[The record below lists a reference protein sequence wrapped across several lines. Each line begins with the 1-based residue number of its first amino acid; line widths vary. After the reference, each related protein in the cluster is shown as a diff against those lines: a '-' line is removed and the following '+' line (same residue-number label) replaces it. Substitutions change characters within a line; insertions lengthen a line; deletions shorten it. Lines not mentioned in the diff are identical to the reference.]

1 MALPNPTVRDWKG
14 DKHKVMCVL
23 YLIWR
28 NNEHYRLSDS
38 SVKIQKFL
46 MELQLRA
53 VVDLMRHVIGWP
65 SFQTTYL
72 LRKHLFVIFT
82 LAKKDLKYS

>member
-14 DKHKVMCVL
+14 DKHKVM
-23 YLIWR
+23 
-28 NNEHYRLSDS
+28 LSDS

-53 VVDLMRHVIGWP
+53 VVDLMRH
-65 SFQTTYL
+65 L

>member
-14 DKHKVMCVL
+14 DKHKVM
-23 YLIWR
+23 
-28 NNEHYRLSDS
+28 LSDS
-38 SVKIQKFL
+38 SVKMQKLL

-53 VVDLMRHVIGWP
+53 VVDLMRH
-65 SFQTTYL
+65 
-72 LRKHLFVIFT
+72 KHLFVIFT

>member
-14 DKHKVMCVL
+14 DKHKVM
-23 YLIWR
+23 
-28 NNEHYRLSDS
+28 LSDS

-72 LRKHLFVIFT
+72 LRKHLFAIFT